1 MKIIYGIIYK
11 REKKERELKKFQG
24 NKNTVTKIKQKGE
37 EREMRHEN
45 KALIEIKGKKRDGE
59 KQSKKKEKD

>member
-37 EREMRHEN
+37 ERNET
-45 KALIEIKGKKRDGE
+45 
-59 KQSKKKEKD
+59 